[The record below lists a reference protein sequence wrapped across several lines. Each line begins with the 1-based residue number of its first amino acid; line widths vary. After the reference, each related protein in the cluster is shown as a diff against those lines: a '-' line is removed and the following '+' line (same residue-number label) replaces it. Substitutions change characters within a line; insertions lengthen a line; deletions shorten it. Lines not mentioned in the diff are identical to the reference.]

1 MRTVKFRLQARRE
14 ISSAAQYYQEQGAPE
29 FAERLL
35 LEVDRAE
42 QQLRKMAHAYPVV
55 DQSSAGEPIR
65 RIRLWRFPYMLVY
78 VIDPRDAV
86 QVFAFPHVKQDQYWK
101 RRAE

>member
-1 MRTVKFRLQARRE
+1 
-14 ISSAAQYYQEQGAPE
+14 
-29 FAERLL
+29 
-35 LEVDRAE
+35 
-42 QQLRKMAHAYPVV
+42 
-55 DQSSAGEPIR
+55 
-65 RIRLWRFPYMLVY
+65 MLVY